1 MPLNTLHDLLIS
13 QLKDIYN
20 AEKQVVKALPRMART
35 ASHESLA
42 EAFNAH
48 LIETNRQIARLEEV
62 FEYLRVSPR
71 GPKCRGM
78 EGLVAE
84 GTEMMAEKGEPS
96 VIDAGLIADARRV
109 EHYEIAAYTATMA
122 LADTL
127 GQGIIVRLLEKSLEE
142 EAAADHALATLARI
156 EVNPEALAVAVST
169 ESGA

>member
-1 MPLNTLHDLLIS
+1 M
-13 QLKDIYN
+13 
-20 AEKQVVKALPRMART
+20 
-35 ASHESLA
+35 
-42 EAFNAH
+42 
-48 LIETNRQIARLEEV
+48 
-62 FEYLRVSPR
+62 
-71 GPKCRGM
+71 
-78 EGLVAE
+78 VAE